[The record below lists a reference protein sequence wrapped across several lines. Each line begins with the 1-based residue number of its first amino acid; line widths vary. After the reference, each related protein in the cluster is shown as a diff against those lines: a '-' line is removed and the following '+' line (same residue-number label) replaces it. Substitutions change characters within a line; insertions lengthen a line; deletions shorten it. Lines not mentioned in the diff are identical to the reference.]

1 MGYFDIVN
9 SGLLYG
15 LVAIVIAFV
24 FFLAFY
30 FAKKAWT
37 RALEIGYEKAQ
48 LKKII
53 KSTIVATI
61 VPSFAVVIG
70 LFALA
75 PILGNAWP
83 WLRLSVIGS
92 ITYETMAA
100 ETAIS
105 ALLGPDG
112 SLVDASTQS
121 LVTVMFVMT
130 AGISSGMIV
139 LLLFGE
145 KIQKGIGKLSAN
157 KQSFGIVAL
166 ESFMIAL
173 VATFLPAFLASS
185 LVALFTFMTS
195 IVITVSMGLLV
206 MKYKK
211 ISWLKDFILAFALIG
226 GMASSILWTSLVG

>member
-9 SGLLYG
+9 SGLLYT

-30 FAKKAWT
+30 FARKAWV
-37 RALEIGYEKAQ
+37 RALELGYEKAQ
-48 LKKII
+48 LVKII
-53 KSTIVATI
+53 RSTIVATL
-61 VPSFAVVIG
+61 VPSFAIVIG

-92 ITYETMAA
+92 ITYETLAA
-100 ETAIS
+100 NSAIE
-105 ALLGPDG
+105 ALLGDGG

-139 LLLFGE
+139 LLIFGE
-145 KIQKGIGKLSAN
+145 KIQNGVVKLGSN
-157 KQSFGIVAL
+157 KKSFGIVAL
-166 ESFMIAL
+166 ECFLIAL
-173 VATFLPAFLASS
+173 IATFLPAYLAKGWVSLLTFL
-185 LVALFTFMTS
+185 TS
-195 IVITVSMGLLV
+195 IVITITFGLLV
-206 MKYKK
+206 TKYEKVA
-211 ISWLKDFILAFALIG
+211 WLKDFILAFALIG
-226 GMASSILWTSLVG
+226 GMSSSILWTNLLG